1 MKTVLLSFLFL
12 VCFQMFAE
20 DTIRSSQNI
29 NSVWT
34 IENDTLVGLEIQSS
48 LPHKYVVKLR
58 GESGAIVWRKQF
70 STASFSQTMSLGL
83 LTELN
88 YTFEIY
94 ADGALIEQ
102 KELDLK
108 KSEVQEV
115 NIIKSE
121 IISLLPKSLAEIVEA
136 DKGEVMIAFKNPLLH
151 RMCIV
156 VRGKSGA
163 AVFKTYVR
171 NKESYKGLFSLKHL
185 TAGEYTVELFD
196 GSEKIEELIVIV
208 D

>member
-58 GESGAIVWRKQF
+58 GESAAIVWRKQF

-88 YTFEIY
+88 
-94 ADGALIEQ
+94 
-102 KELDLK
+102 
-108 KSEVQEV
+108 
-115 NIIKSE
+115 
-121 IISLLPKSLAEIVEA
+121 
-136 DKGEVMIAFKNPLLH
+136 
-151 RMCIV
+151 
-156 VRGKSGA
+156 
-163 AVFKTYVR
+163 
-171 NKESYKGLFSLKHL
+171 
-185 TAGEYTVELFD
+185 
-196 GSEKIEELIVIV
+196 
-208 D
+208 